1 MRYSHRRTKIM
12 NSDASKYKGLAWGYP
27 LVGLILHIIR
37 TCGRFSMGIICIVH
51 KTVKRTDRLLKQNDE
66 IITCLLMCVCSKGD
80 KPFERLCRTQ
90 CGFYLFE

>member
-1 MRYSHRRTKIM
+1 M

-66 IITCLLMCVCSKGD
+66 IIGNLSVDVCV
-80 KPFERLCRTQ
+80 FEGR
-90 CGFYLFE
+90 